1 LALYEPPYG
10 SGTKQEFV
18 IEKNK
23 LNELVANGKPADAI
37 TFFMEKRGTP
47 PDKMEEM
54 KKSPEWNSM
63 VKMGHTLVYD
73 FEIMGDGTVP
83 IAVAKNIA
91 IPSLVMDGEKS
102 FDFMHATAD
111 AVAKTIPG
119 ATRKTLKDQMHNV
132 SAEVAE
138 PVLLDFFRK

>member
-1 LALYEPPYG
+1 M
-10 SGTKQEFV
+10 
-18 IEKNK
+18 EKK
-23 LNELVANGKPADAI
+23 KVNELVADGKPADAVV
-37 TFFMEKRGTP
+37 FFMEKRGTP

-83 IAVAKNIA
+83 VAVAKNIA
-91 IPSLVMDGEKS
+91 IPTLVMDGEKS
-102 FDFMHATAD
+102 FDFMQATAN

-132 SAEVAE
+132 SPEAVQ
-138 PVLLDFFRK
+138 PVLVEFFRR